1 MKGGH
6 FIVRLVARVRALP
19 RPTRVG
25 ATYLTLLG
33 LVGIVTF
40 ARDDPALRLVFGILL
55 AGALVS
61 FFLPILN
68 LRGLAVERTPPD
80 DAHAGE
86 IFHVSARI
94 RAPDRVRGSFSVVLT
109 DGPDGPYATPGRA
122 IALRVAPGEPA
133 DLRYR
138 VRIRDRGR
146 RQIPLCVLST
156 RYPFGLFEH
165 RVRHEVCSEI
175 VVYPR
180 LGRFRKDPLPPSG
193 FSRLMTATETAH
205 EKGQEEFRNLREYRP
220 GDSPRLISWKA
231 SARHREL
238 MVKELEDDLTKRVT
252 IFLESRLEPGGKRHH
267 RLRLERAIS
276 FAATLIRRLA
286 RRRYQI
292 RLYYFG
298 PEPTEIA
305 TDRRER
311 QLDRI
316 MRSLAELTPT
326 MVGGIHD
333 LVHLAPDEVFT
344 KSRAV
349 LVVPAMSRERL
360 AAALCRIP
368 ARRSPVIYRAN
379 GAWERSLFTFHEENK
394 VD

>member
-1 MKGGH
+1 LR
-6 FIVRLVARVRALP
+6 IRALP
-19 RPTRVG
+19 RPTGVG
-25 ATYLTLLG
+25 LAYLAV
-33 LVGIVTF
+33 LVLIGIVTF
-40 ARDDPALRLVFGILL
+40 SRDHGALRLVFGILL

-61 FFLPILN
+61 FVLPILN
-68 LRGLAVERTPPD
+68 LRGLAVERNAPD

-86 IFHVSARI
+86 AFKVGARI
-94 RAPDRVRGSFSVVLT
+94 TAAEEARGSFAVVLS

-133 DLRYR
+133 NLRYR

-146 RQIPLCVLST
+146 QLIRDCVLST
-156 RYPFGLFEH
+156 RFPFGLFEY
-165 RVRHEVCSEI
+165 RVRHQVASEI
-175 VVYPR
+175 VVFPR
-180 LGRFRKDPLPPSG
+180 LGRFRRDPLPASG

-238 MVKELEDDLTKRVT
+238 MVKEMEDDLTKRVT
-252 IFLESRLEPGGKRHH
+252 IFLESRLEPGGRRSQ

-276 FAATLIRRLA
+276 FAATLIRHLA
-286 RRRYQI
+286 RRKYQI
-292 RLYYFG
+292 RLFYFG
-298 PEPTEIA
+298 PEPMEIA
-305 TDRRER
+305 TDRRQR
-311 QLDRI
+311 QLERI

-326 MVGGIHD
+326 TVGGIHH
-333 LVHLAPDEVFT
+333 LVGLAPDEVFMT
-344 KSRAV
+344 SRAV

-360 AAALCRIP
+360 AAALERMP
-368 ARRSPVIYRAN
+368 ARRPPVVYRVN